1 MQVSKRP
8 PWPMVWTYIYIQM
21 YLYTWKNRFVV
32 YSCFLISWALAL
44 GWPSSL
50 IRCSGLFSE
59 TNICIYPLG
68 YILPCMQIIS
78 RQILHNCIFYYSGR
92 IEWKVWTHVP
102 NSCNILH
109 DIFYPSWLSLQMQNM
124 WVALPFG
131 ELVTWWAILEGE
143 SDTISKLDLWSS
155 IISLLKMIHVPRSK
169 PSELLHPT
177 RSRST
182 LIRHGAIL
190 DPWWH
195 FQDFCNIS

>member
-1 MQVSKRP
+1 MQLRERP
-8 PWPMVWTYIYIQM
+8 PWPVACTYIYIQT
-21 YLYTWKNRFVV
+21 YLNTWKNRFAV
-32 YSCFLISWALAL
+32 YGSFLISWALAS
-44 GWPSSL
+44 GWLSSP

-78 RQILHNCIFYYSGR
+78 RQTLHNYIFYYSGR

-131 ELVTWWAILEGE
+131 ELVTWLGILEGE
-143 SDTISKLDLWSS
+143 SDIISKSVIRSVGFHHISS
-155 IISLLKMIHVPRSK
+155 KNDSWPRIQTQWT
-169 PSELLHPT
+169 PS
-177 RSRST
+177 SYK
-182 LIRHGAIL
+182 I
-190 DPWWH
+190 
-195 FQDFCNIS
+195 